1 MDSNSIPEYL
11 KKYQEQLISLQHKS
25 QEAFERQLS
34 YISAGS
40 LALSIGFIKDVVK
53 NIALAD
59 SKWLLSLGWVL
70 LIATLLMNCI
80 SHIASANLHNKT
92 IKDITNST
100 YKQATVSQRY
110 KKINLLNWF
119 AVFTMVVGITA
130 IIFFV
135 IKNIYRE

>member
-1 MDSNSIPEYL
+1 MDSNPIPEYL
-11 KKYQEQLISLQHKS
+11 IKYQEQLISLQHKS

-40 LALSIGFIKDVVK
+40 LALSVGFIKDVIK
-53 NIALAD
+53 NIELAD

-100 YKQATVSQRY
+100 YKQTIVSQRY
-110 KKINLLNWF
+110 KKINLLNWS
-119 AVFTMVVGITA
+119 AVFTMVIGITA
-130 IIFFV
+130 IVFFV